1 MLLYFVRTIFLLCLL
16 GIALSYVTGGISGA
30 NVSDI
35 SEGSVIFAYHK
46 EAVILGTV
54 GLGILIIGLDILISR
69 KSLSAISGLFLGL
82 LAGLT
87 MAFVFSLIIDLFVD
101 IAASDLRE
109 PVLGTVIRNVN
120 GQVVPQTIVV
130 GYRDKPVV
138 GATKLLIGVI
148 CCYISVSF
156 VLQTKDDIRFII
168 PYVEFE
174 KQVKGGRPIL
184 LDTSAIIDGRILD
197 VAKTKIF
204 DNPLVIPRFVLQELQ
219 LIADSSDKLKRTR
232 GRRGLDIINKL
243 QSEKGLDIS
252 IHESSEQGK
261 RLDVD
266 QRLVSLAEELKGKI
280 ITTDYNLNKVARIR
294 GVDVINLNDV
304 ANSLKPVV
312 LPGEI
317 MRIKI
322 IKPGEEAG
330 QGVGYLDDGTMVVVE
345 GAKDKIGKT
354 VDVIVTSS
362 LQTSAG
368 KMIFARYEAEGGEH
382 NGPNGNNSRNV

>member
-1 MLLYFVRTIFLLCLL
+1 MLLYFVRTIFLLALL
-16 GIALSYVTGGISGA
+16 GIALSYVTGGVGGG
-30 NVSDI
+30 NVEELN
-35 SEGSVIFAYHK
+35 EGSAIFSYHK

-82 LAGLT
+82 LVGMT
-87 MAFVFSLIIDLFVD
+87 IAFVFSLIIDLIVD
-101 IAASDLRE
+101 VAASDLRE
-109 PVLGTVIRNVN
+109 PVLGTVIREAKGKVI
-120 GQVVPQTIVV
+120 PQTIVV

-156 VLQTKDDIRFII
+156 ILQTKDDIRFII

-204 DNPLVIPRFVLQELQ
+204 DNPIVIPRFVLQELQ
-219 LIADSSDKLKRTR
+219 LIADSSDKLKRTK

-243 QSEKGLDIS
+243 QSEKGFDIS
-252 IHESSEQGK
+252 VYEVSEKGQK
-261 RLDVD
+261 LDVD
-266 QRLVSLAEELKGKI
+266 QKLVSLAEDLNGKI

-304 ANSLKPVV
+304 ANGLKPVV
-312 LPGEI
+312 LPGET
-317 MRIKI
+317 MQVKI
-322 IKPGEEAG
+322 IKPGEESG

-345 GAKDKIGKT
+345 GARSEIGKVVEVT
-354 VDVIVTSS
+354 ITSS

-368 KMIFARYEAEGGEH
+368 RMIFAKYEA
-382 NGPNGNNSRNV
+382 

>member
-1 MLLYFVRTIFLLCLL
+1 MLLYFVRTIFLLSLL
-16 GIALSYVTGGISGA
+16 GIALSYVTGGISGS
-30 NVSDI
+30 NVSEI
-35 SEGSVIFAYHK
+35 SEGTAIFAYHK

-54 GLGILIIGLDILISR
+54 GLGILVIGLDILISR

-87 MAFVFSLIIDLFVD
+87 IAFVFSLIIDLIVD

-109 PVLGTVIRNVN
+109 PVLGTVVRNVN

-138 GATKLLIGVI
+138 GAVKLLIGVI

-156 VLQTKDDIRFII
+156 ILQTKDDIRFII

-252 IHESSEQGK
+252 IHEISHKGG

-266 QRLVSLAEELKGKI
+266 QKLVSLAEELSGKI

-294 GVDVINLNDV
+294 GVDVINLNDL

-317 MRIKI
+317 MQIKI

-345 GAKDKIGKT
+345 GAKEKIGKI
-354 VDVIVTSS
+354 VNVIVTSS

-368 KMIFARYEAEGGEH
+368 KMIFARYEEDYNHGGR
-382 NGPNGNNSRNV
+382 NNSRNV